1 MKISVALAYY
11 DGAEYIEEQ
20 LASILSQLGPE
31 DEVIISVDRALDG
44 SMDLLKSYEEK
55 DKRIFITN
63 GPAKGVVKNF
73 EHAFMM
79 CSGDIILLSDQDDVR
94 CPGKV
99 NKVKAAFLDKEVM
112 AVLHDAKIVDEN
124 LKETDPSF
132 FAIRQSAT
140 GFFKN
145 LWKNSYV
152 GCCMAFR
159 SEMKEKILPIPEAIY
174 MHDYW
179 IGATAELLGK
189 VELIHEPLILYR
201 RHSSNVT
208 EMKHGS
214 FMFML
219 EKRWNML
226 IEVLRWKREMRNR
239 KEECDE

>member
-20 LASILSQLGPE
+20 LVSILDQLGEE
-31 DEVIISVDRALDG
+31 DEVILSVDRAFDG
-44 SMDLLKSYEEK
+44 SMDMLKGWEAK
-55 DKRIFITN
+55 DKRVFVTN

-73 EHAFMM
+73 EHAIKM
-79 CSGDIILLSDQDDVR
+79 CSGDIIFLCDQDDVWM
-94 CPGKV
+94 PD
-99 NKVKAAFLDKEVM
+99 KVKKVKTAFHDKNVV
-112 AVLHDAKIVDEN
+112 AILHDAVIVDEN

-132 FAIRQSAT
+132 FALRGSAT

-145 LWKNSYV
+145 LWRNSYI

-159 SEMKEKILPIPEAIY
+159 KEIIPYILPIPENMY

-179 IGATAELLGK
+179 IGATAEQLGK
-189 VELIHEPLILYR
+189 VELIHEPLIMYR

-214 FMFML
+214 LFFML

-226 IEVLRWKREMRNR
+226 ITLLKWKRDLKRGREN
-239 KEECDE
+239 D